1 LEGYGMEKRTLTFSS
16 SGFTYD
22 VENPTRYTEELS
34 YMLLGALNGAADI
47 SLRSGDDT
55 ETQAILDGEQSFLA
69 NDYSS
74 IPSDITDIA
83 GYLSQLESF
92 FDNIE
97 EFIGAMSNL
106 VISVEA
112 IQSAMDRVKFSLSDP
127 EDPEAEPDWICK
139 SLERLRIELEGL
151 EDQLADTENSELLRA
166 LYAVAASNGFFVN
179 TPGRISIEQVVEP

>member
-1 LEGYGMEKRTLTFSS
+1 MEKRTLNFSS
-16 SGFTYD
+16 SGFAYD

-47 SLRSGDDT
+47 SIRSGDDT
-55 ETQAILDGEQSFLA
+55 ETQAILDGEQTFLA

-74 IPSDITDIA
+74 IPSDITDIS

-97 EFIGAMSNL
+97 EFVGAMSNL

-112 IQSAMDRVKFSLSDP
+112 IQSATDRIKFALSDP
-127 EDPEAEPDWICK
+127 ENPESVPNWVYALLQDATAH
-139 SLERLRIELEGL
+139 LEGL
-151 EDQLADTENSELLRA
+151 WSELTDVENSEFLRA

>member
-1 LEGYGMEKRTLTFSS
+1 MEKRTLNFSS
-16 SGFTYD
+16 SGFAYD

-74 IPSDITDIA
+74 IPSDITDIS

-97 EFIGAMSNL
+97 EFVGAMSNL

-112 IQSAMDRVKFSLSDP
+112 IQSAMDRVKFALSDP
-127 EDPEAEPDWICK
+127 ENPEAEPDWICK

-166 LYAVAASNGFFVN
+166 LYAIAASNGFFVN

>member
-1 LEGYGMEKRTLTFSS
+1 MEKRTLNFSS
-16 SGFTYD
+16 SGFAYD

-47 SLRSGDDT
+47 SIRSGDDT

-74 IPSDITDIA
+74 VPADLTDIA
-83 GYLSQLESF
+83 GYLSGLESF
-92 FDNIE
+92 FANIE
-97 EFIGAMSNL
+97 DVAESISNI
-106 VISVEA
+106 VDSVTE
-112 IQSAMDRVKFSLSDP
+112 IKTAMDRVKFALSDP

-151 EDQLADTENSELLRA
+151 WEQLTDTENSEFLRA